1 MPPQQPPSS
10 PGSVQDP
17 WQAEEGQALQR
28 QFAAQLGWPIWR
40 LSHIYL
46 HVHIY
51 IYINNIYIYISIVL
65 RLAVR
70 DHHCNESHQVFEDGL
85 LVLHWQSKD
94 TSIDIQHF
102 TLYL

>member
-51 IYINNIYIYISIVL
+51 IVVDIQGYTYINGYIHNTHIYIYINKHV
-65 RLAVR
+65 
-70 DHHCNESHQVFEDGL
+70 
-85 LVLHWQSKD
+85 
-94 TSIDIQHF
+94 
-102 TLYL
+102 

>member
-51 IYINNIYIYISIVL
+51 IVVDIQGYTYINGYIHTHIYINKHV
-65 RLAVR
+65 
-70 DHHCNESHQVFEDGL
+70 
-85 LVLHWQSKD
+85 
-94 TSIDIQHF
+94 
-102 TLYL
+102 